1 MKNSSSKLAQAFYRS
16 AQDHDAEVYLDSF
29 GLPYFFHRTTFDA
42 DLVTHVPQ
50 VRTLGI
56 KLLDGSEK
64 RESKNM
70 RHMELALV
78 SEIFRSLTNT
88 ASGQADTLGKELF
101 DPRQE
106 KYRFYAEVPETAW
119 KDKEKWDWRAVWRY
133 LVVGKDDEIVLQIQR
148 YPVTDAFAA
157 GAKEEA

>member
-56 KLLDGSEK
+56 KLLDGTDK

-70 RHMELALV
+70 RHMELAVV

-88 ASGQADTLGKELF
+88 ASGHADALGKELF

-106 KYRFYAEVPETAW
+106 KYRFYAEVQALAH
-119 KDKEKWDWRAVWRY
+119 KDKWDWRDVWRY